1 MKKLS
6 SYQLHDTIIAS
17 NSWILYKAVSNL
29 SGEEVL
35 IKTIYNKVHPQSKA
49 ELIHEYYML
58 SDTELYG
65 VLKPVVI
72 EKSKEQPYL
81 VMEFFEG
88 QRLTDWL
95 RGNQVFDISKFLKIA
110 SKLTTILASVHQN
123 NIIHKSIQPDH
134 ILYDPDSDQ
143 LKLTGFH
150 QSTMLSREMP
160 QADLTPYQ
168 IEEVSYVSPEQT
180 GRMNRPIDYRSDLY
194 SLGVLFYQI
203 ATGRLPFQAKDPV
216 EVIHAHLAQ
225 TAIHPHEVNP
235 TIPENIS
242 NIIMKLLAKMP
253 EQRYQS
259 TYGLKKDLEKYS
271 HAFYSNNH
279 LDLFALGE
287 HDASPMLEKPNKLYG
302 RDGELKELISKF
314 EHVQHGKPA
323 LVLLPGPSGIGKT
336 ALVHKL
342 HRPLL
347 NKQGYFITGKF
358 VQYQKH
364 IPYAPIIEA
373 FRSLIRQILSE
384 DAESI
389 QKWREKL
396 NHSLANNSW
405 VIANFIPEIEWLI
418 GKQQEGSDLPPQGVH
433 NRFMLA
439 VRKFVEVFATENHPL
454 VLFIDDLQWADSA
467 SIDLMKHLLTNP
479 DKRNLLIIG
488 AYRDNEVSIGHPF
501 EVFVNQINQ
510 TEVQVSTIPVH
521 PLAKAHIEKWVEEIL
536 ALEASDAEPLVE
548 FIYRITKGNPFFI
561 IQLLQLLNQEKMI
574 HFDLNT
580 ATWQI
585 NLSTLKQIPMKDS
598 MIDFIMKQINTLR
611 AETKKLLQLAACIGS
626 QFNLKLLATIAGKN
640 YVTTANQLWNGLE
653 EGVILPMDARYKWVY
668 PNENEQLLD
677 ENPPN
682 YRFLHDKIQQAL
694 YTSMSTEERE
704 QSHLLIAEE
713 LISHL
718 TTEEMEEHIFSI
730 VNHLNLCQSRL
741 TKGQH
746 SDLIKWNRM
755 AGEQA
760 KRAAAFKSALTFYQ
774 NAFQL
779 LPPDKWESDYE
790 ETYSVMVGYGES
802 LYLNQFFD
810 EAEDVFE
817 ETLLKAKTSQEKLY
831 IYNLKI
837 TLYTHIHEVK
847 QATYSGL
854 DGLRLYGIELKDN
867 PNKALVAKEYLLTKL
882 ALANKRE
889 EDLLKLPPV
898 TDEDQKLI
906 MRTLINSNAP
916 AYHFDQNLATILML
930 RALRLILKYG
940 DMDLAAL
947 VYNNYALT
955 LSAGFGDYQGSYQFG
970 KLAIQHVERSG
981 DHALQARVYF
991 VFGSFVNHWIK
1002 PIRYSLEF
1010 LEKSQQLCIESGN
1023 LHLAG
1028 ATGAFIGLTQYL
1040 KGDNLEQVKEGI
1052 ERQLTF
1058 AKKHEYAIS
1067 NDYLSELS
1075 DWIAALSSPDKDPI
1089 WKFSDF
1095 TDDKSAAIIHKTTR
1109 LQMTYL
1115 FNRRSIA
1122 MSLMGELEP
1131 LVDNTMVLIV
1141 APEYFLYHSL
1151 WLVKLIE
1158 NVEITRRSGL
1168 SKLRSNLKKL
1178 KKWAKHSPTNY
1189 LHKYLLIRAEYQKL
1203 IGGDS
1208 QAIDNYHQAIENAE
1222 ENGFLQDVAI
1232 ANHCA
1237 ANFYL
1242 AKQFPK
1248 TAKSYVTEAYNGY
1261 MNWGAVHI
1269 AEQIKQTYPD
1279 LLLQINTSHTNNYNT
1294 KDSLDTKAVFEAARV
1309 ISSEVV
1315 LNQLISRLMDIVLTY
1330 AGAEH
1335 VSFLLLEENK
1345 LEIMAYNHT
1354 NGDVEIYKQPQPL
1367 ESHARV
1373 SSAIVH
1379 YVVNSREAVVLD
1391 HAVEQGPFIE
1401 NRYIQETQA
1410 KSVLCLPI
1418 VNQDRLVAVLYMEN
1432 NQSTHVFTHERLS
1445 LLTFITSQAAVS
1457 IVNAYLY
1464 ADLEEKVRKRTALL
1478 NETNQQLT
1486 EVNQQLNNSKE
1497 KMKHLLSNVSHDLQ
1511 SPVAVVQ
1518 GYVSALLDGLVDDP
1532 VKQTEYLQIIKNR
1545 MDGLNK
1551 LIKDLFDLSK
1561 LESGN
1566 MNFTMEAIPVD
1577 QLYDHFC
1584 NMFTLEIRQA
1594 GLEFDQ
1600 RMEVDVIDEYPLVE
1614 VDVSRLEQ
1622 VMTNLVSNAI
1632 KHTDIGA
1639 IEIAL
1644 TISDAKEVIFAVKD
1658 EGAGISKSDI
1668 PYVFDRYYT
1677 KSRGQGNGLGL
1688 AISEEIILCHN
1699 GRLWVESKEQKG
1711 TTFYFALPIFS
1722 DQIYQP
1728 LEKEETRS

>member
-6 SYQLHDTIIAS
+6 SYQLQDTVIAS
-17 NSWILYKAVSNL
+17 KSWFLYKAVSSLN
-29 SGEEVL
+29 EEQVL
-35 IKTIYNKVHPQSKA
+35 IKIIPNKVDPQSKA
-49 ELIHEYYML
+49 ELIHEYYTL
-58 SDTELYG
+58 SDSELYG
-65 VLKPVVI
+65 VLKPVAL
-72 EKSKEQPYL
+72 EKSKEQPYV
-81 VMEFFEG
+81 VMEYFEG
-88 QRLTDWL
+88 QPLTEWL
-95 RGNQVFDISKFLKIA
+95 RNNQIFDISTFLKIA
-110 SKLTTILASVHQN
+110 IKLTTILGSVHQN

-150 QSTMLSREMP
+150 QSTMLTKEMP
-160 QADLTPYQ
+160 QADITPYQ
-168 IEEVSYVSPEQT
+168 IEKVSYVSPEQT

-194 SLGVLFYQI
+194 SLGILFYQI
-203 ATGRLPFQAKDPV
+203 ATGRVPFQAKDPV

-225 TAIHPHEVNP
+225 AALHPHEVNP
-235 TIPENIS
+235 TIPEIIS
-242 NIIMKLLAKMP
+242 QIIMKLLAKMP

-259 TYGLKKDLEKYS
+259 TYGLKKDLEKCS

-279 LDLFALGE
+279 LGLFSLGE

-302 RDGELKELISKF
+302 RDRELEELISKF

-347 NKQGYFITGKF
+347 NKQGYFISGKF

-389 QKWREKL
+389 QRWRAKL
-396 NHSLANNSW
+396 DHSLANNAW

-418 GKQQEGSDLPPQGVH
+418 GKQEEGSELPPQGVH

-439 VRKFVEVFATENHPL
+439 VRKFVEVFATDKHPL

-467 SIDLMKHLLTNP
+467 TIDLMKHLLTNP
-479 DKRNLLIIG
+479 DRRNLLIIG
-488 AYRDNEVSIGHPF
+488 AYRDNEVSVGHPF
-501 EVFVNQINQ
+501 EVFINQINQ
-510 TEVQVSTIPVH
+510 TEVHVSTIPVH
-521 PLAKAHIEKWVEEIL
+521 PLAKVHIEQWIEEIL
-536 ALEASDAEPLVE
+536 SLEAIDAEPLVE
-548 FIYRITKGNPFFI
+548 LIHRVTKGNPFFI

-574 HFDLNT
+574 HFDLST

-585 NLSTLKQIPMKDS
+585 NLTTLKEIPMTDS

-626 QFNLKLLATIAGKN
+626 QFNLKFLATIARES

-653 EGVILPMDARYKWVY
+653 EGVILPLDSRYKWVY

-682 YRFLHDKIQQAL
+682 YRFLHDKIQQAF

-718 TTEEMEEHIFSI
+718 TTDEMEEHIFSI

-741 TKGQH
+741 TKGQQ
-746 SDLIKWNRM
+746 SDLIKWNRI

-779 LPPDKWESDYE
+779 LSQDKWESDYQ
-790 ETYSVMVGYGES
+790 ETYAVMVGYGES
-802 LYLNQFFD
+802 LYLNQFFE

-817 ETLLKAKTSQEKLY
+817 ETLLKTKTSQEKLY

-847 QATYSGL
+847 QATNSGL
-854 DGLRLYGIELKDN
+854 DGLRLYGIEIKDN

-889 EDLLKLPPV
+889 EDLLKLPAV
-898 TDEDQKLI
+898 KDEDRKLI

-955 LSAGFGDYQGSYQFG
+955 LSAGFSDYEGSYRFG
-970 KLAIQHVERSG
+970 RLAIRHVEKSG
-981 DHALQARVYF
+981 DSALQARVYF
-991 VFGSFVNHWIK
+991 VFGSFVNHWVK
-1002 PIRYSLEF
+1002 PIRYSLEY

-1067 NDYLSELS
+1067 NDYLSELV
-1075 DWIAALSSPDKDPI
+1075 DWIDVLSSPEKQPT
-1089 WKFSDF
+1089 WEFSDF

-1109 LQMTYL
+1109 LQMAYL
-1115 FNRRSIA
+1115 FNHRSKAI
-1122 MSLMGELEP
+1122 SLIEELEP

-1141 APEYFLYHSL
+1141 APDYFLYHSL
-1151 WLVKLIE
+1151 WIIKLIE
-1158 NVEITRRSGL
+1158 EKEITRRRGL
-1168 SKLRSNLKKL
+1168 SKLKANLKKL
-1178 KKWAKHSPTNY
+1178 QKWAKQSPANY
-1189 LHKYLLIRAEYQKL
+1189 LHKYLLILAEYQKL
-1203 IGGDS
+1203 VGQGN
-1208 QAIDNYHQAIENAE
+1208 QAIVNYHQAIENAE

-1242 AKQFPK
+1242 AKQSPK
-1248 TAKSYVTEAYNGY
+1248 TAKSFVTEAYNGY
-1261 MNWGAVHI
+1261 INWGAVHV
-1269 AEQIKQTYPD
+1269 AEQVKQTYPD
-1279 LLLQINTSHTNNYNT
+1279 LLLQINTSFATNYHM
-1294 KDSLDTKAVFEAARV
+1294 KESLDTKAVFEAARV

-1315 LNQLISRLMDIVLTY
+1315 LNQLISRLMEIVLTY

-1335 VSFLLLEENK
+1335 ASFLLPKENK
-1345 LEIMAYNHT
+1345 LELVAYKHMD
-1354 NGDVEIYKQPQPL
+1354 GDVKIYDHPQPL
-1367 ESHARV
+1367 EDHSRV
-1373 SSAIVH
+1373 STAIVH
-1379 YVVNSREAVVLD
+1379 FVVNSREAVVLD
-1391 HAVEQGPFIE
+1391 HAAEQGPFIE
-1401 NRYIQETQA
+1401 NHYIQETQV
-1410 KSVLCLPI
+1410 KSLLCLPI

-1432 NQSTHVFTHERLS
+1432 NKSTHVFTYERLS

-1532 VKQTEYLQIIKNR
+1532 VKQKEYLHIIKNR
-1545 MDGLNK
+1545 MGGLDK

-1566 MNFTMEAIPVD
+1566 MNFSMEAIPVD
-1577 QLYDHFC
+1577 QLYKHFC
-1584 NMFTLEIRQA
+1584 HMFELEIKQA
-1594 GLEFDQ
+1594 GLDFSQ
-1600 RMEVDVIDEYPLVE
+1600 RIVADCMGEYPLVE
-1614 VDVSRLEQ
+1614 VDVMRLEQ
-1622 VMTNLVSNAI
+1622 VMANLVSNAI
-1632 KHTDIGA
+1632 KHTEIGT
-1639 IEIAL
+1639 IEITL
-1644 TISDAKEVIFAVKD
+1644 TISESNEVIFAVKD
-1658 EGAGISKSDI
+1658 EGTGISQSDI

-1711 TTFYFALPIFS
+1711 TTFYFALPVYSHQVFQS
-1722 DQIYQP
+1722 

>member
-1 MKKLS
+1 MKKMS
-6 SYQLHDTIIAS
+6 NYQLADTIIVT
-17 NSWILYKAVSNL
+17 NSWTLYKAVSNL
-29 SGEEVL
+29 NNQQAL
-35 IKTIYNKVHPQSKA
+35 IKTSRNKAHSQSKA
-49 ELIHEYYML
+49 ELIHEYYTL
-58 SDTELYG
+58 SDIELYG
-65 VLKPVVI
+65 VLKPVSL

-81 VMEFFEG
+81 VMEFFDG

-95 RGNQVFDISKFLKIA
+95 RSNQVFDISTFLKIA
-110 SKLTTILASVHQN
+110 IKLTSILASVHQK

-134 ILYDPDSDQ
+134 ILYDPDTDQ

-150 QSTMLSREMP
+150 QSTMLSKEMP
-160 QADLTPYQ
+160 QADITPYQ

-180 GRMNRPIDYRSDLY
+180 GSMNRPIDYRTDLY
-194 SLGVLFYQI
+194 SLGILFYQL
-203 ATGRLPFQAKDPV
+203 ATGRVPFAMKDPV

-225 TAIHPHEVNP
+225 TAMYPHEVNP
-235 TIPENIS
+235 TVPEILS
-242 NIIMKLLAKMP
+242 NIIMKLLSKMP

-259 TYGLKKDLEKYS
+259 TYGLKKDLEKCS
-271 HAFYSNNH
+271 HAFYSDNH
-279 LDLFALGE
+279 LELFSLGE

-302 RDGELKELISKF
+302 RDRELEELISKF
-314 EHVQHGKPA
+314 EHVQHGEPA

-384 DAESI
+384 EADSI
-389 QKWREKL
+389 QRWRDKL
-396 NHSLANNSW
+396 NLSLANNAW

-418 GKQQEGSDLPPQGVH
+418 GKQEEGSDLPPQGVH

-439 VRKFVEVFATENHPL
+439 VRKFVDVFATENHPL
-454 VLFIDDLQWADSA
+454 VLFIDDLQWADNA
-467 SIDLMKHLLTNP
+467 TLDLMRHLLTNP
-479 DKRNLLIIG
+479 DRRNLLIIG
-488 AYRDNEVSIGHPF
+488 AYRDNEVSVGHPF
-501 EVFVNQINQ
+501 EVFVNQINH
-510 TEVQVSTIPVH
+510 TDVRVSTIPVH
-521 PLAKAHIEKWVEEIL
+521 PLVKIHIEQWVEEIL
-536 ALEASDAEPLVE
+536 ALEAMDAEPLVE
-548 FIYRITKGNPFFI
+548 LIYRITRGNPFFI

-574 HFDLNT
+574 HFDLST
-580 ATWQI
+580 ATWHI
-585 NLSTLKQIPMKDS
+585 NLTTLKQIPMTDS
-598 MIDFIMKQINTLR
+598 MIDFIMKQINKLSS
-611 AETKKLLQLAACIGS
+611 ETKKLLRLAACIGS
-626 QFNLKLLATIAGKN
+626 QFNLKLLATIAGKS

-668 PNENEQLLD
+668 PNENEQLLN

-682 YRFLHDKIQQAL
+682 YRFLHDKIQQAF
-694 YTSMSTEERE
+694 YTSMSKEERE
-704 QSHLLIAEE
+704 QSHLTIAEE

-718 TTEEMEEHIFSI
+718 TTDEIEEHIFSI

-741 TKGQH
+741 NLDQKK
-746 SDLIKWNRM
+746 DLIKWNRM

-760 KRAAAFKSALTFYQ
+760 KRAAAFKSGLTFYQ

-779 LPPDKWESDYE
+779 LPQDKWESDYE

-802 LYLNQFFD
+802 LYLNQFFE
-810 EAEDVFE
+810 EAEDIFE
-817 ETLLKAKTSQEKLY
+817 ETLLNAKTKQEKLY

-847 QATYSGL
+847 QATNSGL
-854 DGLRLYGIELKDN
+854 DGLRLFGIEIKDN
-867 PNKALVAKEYLLTKL
+867 PNKSMVAKEYLLTKL

-889 EDLLKLPPV
+889 EDLLELPPV
-898 TDEDQKLI
+898 TDKNQKMI

-940 DMDLAAL
+940 DMDLSAL

-970 KLAIQHVERSG
+970 SLAIRHVEKSG
-981 DHALQARVYF
+981 NNALQARVYF
-991 VFGSFVNHWIK
+991 VFGAFVNHWIK
-1002 PIRYSLEF
+1002 PIRYSLVY

-1028 ATGAFIGLTQYL
+1028 ANGAFIGLTQYL

-1052 ERQLTF
+1052 ERQLSF
-1058 AKKHEYAIS
+1058 AKQNEYAIS
-1067 NDYLSELS
+1067 NDYLSELL
-1075 DWIAALSSPDKDPI
+1075 DWIAALSSPDKQPI
-1089 WKFSDF
+1089 WKFSEF

-1109 LQMTYL
+1109 LQMAYL
-1115 FNRRSIA
+1115 FNHRSIA
-1122 MSLMGELEP
+1122 KSLMQELEP

-1141 APEYFLYHSL
+1141 APEYVLYHSL
-1151 WLVKLIE
+1151 WIVRLME
-1158 NVEITRRSGL
+1158 EGEITRRNGL
-1168 SKLRSNLKKL
+1168 NKLKPNLKKL
-1178 KKWAKHSPTNY
+1178 KKWAKHSPANY

-1203 IGGDS
+1203 TGDN

-1232 ANHCA
+1232 ANHCV
-1237 ANFYL
+1237 ANFYID
-1242 AKQFPK
+1242 KQIPK
-1248 TAKSYVTEAYNGY
+1248 TAKSFVTEAYNGY
-1261 MNWGAVHI
+1261 INWGAVHI
-1269 AEQIKQTYPD
+1269 AEQIKQTYPN
-1279 LLLQINTSHTNNYNT
+1279 LLLQINTSPANNYHT
-1294 KDSLDTKAVFEAARV
+1294 KESLDTKAVFEAARV

-1315 LNQLISRLMDIVLTY
+1315 LNQLISRLMNIVLTY

-1335 VSFLLLEENK
+1335 VSFLLPEDNK
-1345 LEIMAYNHT
+1345 LELVAYNKI
-1354 NGDVEIYKQPQPL
+1354 NGSVEIFKQPQPL
-1367 ESHARV
+1367 EHHSCV
-1373 SSAIVH
+1373 SSAIAY
-1379 YVVNSREAVVLD
+1379 YVVNTREAVVLD
-1391 HAVEQGPFIE
+1391 YAAEQGPFIE
-1401 NRYIQETQA
+1401 SRYIQKTQA

-1418 VNQDRLVAVLYMEN
+1418 INQDRLVAVLYMEN
-1432 NQSTHVFTHERLS
+1432 NKSTHVFTHERLS
-1445 LLTFITSQAAVS
+1445 FLTFLVSQAAVS

-1478 NETNQQLT
+1478 NETNQRLT
-1486 EVNQQLNNSKE
+1486 KVNQQLNNSKE

-1532 VKQTEYLQIIKNR
+1532 VKQKEYLQIIKNR
-1545 MDGLNK
+1545 IGGLDK

-1566 MNFTMEAIPVD
+1566 MNFSMEAIPVD
-1577 QLYDHFC
+1577 QLYEHFC
-1584 NMFTLEIRQA
+1584 NMFTLEIQQA
-1594 GLEFDQ
+1594 GLDFNQ
-1600 RMEVDVIDEYPLVE
+1600 RIEADFTEEYPLVE
-1614 VDVSRLEQ
+1614 VDVMRLEQ
-1622 VMTNLVSNAI
+1622 VMTNLVTNAI
-1632 KHTDIGA
+1632 KHTDTGT

-1644 TISDAKEVIFAVKD
+1644 TISDANEVIFAVRD
-1658 EGAGISKSDI
+1658 EGIGISKSDI

-1688 AISEEIILCHN
+1688 AISEEIILCHK
-1699 GRLWVESKEQKG
+1699 GRLWVDSKEKKG
-1711 TTFYFALPIFS
+1711 TIFYFSLPIFS
-1722 DQIYQP
+1722 DHIYHP
-1728 LEKEETRS
+1728 LAKEETRL